1 MKIQVYQKSLWRV
14 TLLIVLGLL
23 AMFLFKPHSAQT
35 KEIDELVHSVV
46 RILCFTNDGTGQ
58 YYTGSGFAIGTNE
71 PVQYIVTNYHVVEPN
86 MNGVTI
92 LLSKEDQIPAEVV
105 AFDRVKDITV
115 LKLSEDLYKRPPVA
129 LAPSETV
136 KPSEEVYALGFP
148 GAADLIDDTPSGEA
162 GDVTITR
169 GIVSKISEEGG
180 RKIFQIDANIS
191 GGNSGGPLVNK
202 DGYVIGINTFGVQG
216 VSGINGAVQINE
228 LIPLL
233 DSRGIPYQLAS
244 NLEIPH
250 TEPNNNESHS
260 FGWLWILLLVGGS
273 LLFLIL
279 IVVLLLFIMKGNKKQ
294 KNANPLPSQAPPAVK
309 KPILVGISGYFAGM
323 TIRIENTTMI
333 GRDPNTCQLVY
344 PLSQDDISRTHCT
357 VRFEASSETFFVEDH
372 SYNGTFLRSGE
383 RFSTDRGYQLK
394 SGDRFYLVTPEQMFE
409 VRLEKQQ

>member
-1 MKIQVYQKSLWRV
+1 VKIQIYQKSLWRI

-23 AMFLFKPHSAQT
+23 VMFLFKPQSAQT

-46 RILCFTNDGTGQ
+46 RILCFLNDGSGQ
-58 YYTGSGFAIGTNE
+58 YYTGSGFAIGTDE

-105 AFDRVKDITV
+105 AFDRVKDIAV
-115 LKLSEDLYKRPPVA
+115 LKLSEDLFKRPPVI
-129 LAPSETV
+129 LAAGDTV
-136 KPSEEVYALGFP
+136 KPSQEVYALGFP

-162 GDVTITR
+162 SDVTITR
-169 GIVSKISEEGG
+169 GIVSKISSEGG
-180 RKIFQIDANIS
+180 RNIFQIDANIS

-216 VSGINGAVQINE
+216 VSGINGAVQIDE
-228 LIPLL
+228 LFPLL

-244 NLEIPH
+244 N
-250 TEPNNNESHS
+250 TELTNQQPANRESHS
-260 FGWLWILLLVGGS
+260 FGWLWIFLFIGGGF
-273 LLFLIL
+273 LFLVL
-279 IVVLLLFIMKGNKKQ
+279 IIVLMLFIMKGSKKPHIST
-294 KNANPLPSQAPPAVK
+294 PLPSHSSPAVK
-309 KPILVGISGYFAGM
+309 KPILVGISGYFTGM
-323 TIRIENTTMI
+323 TIKLENSTII

-357 VRFEASSETFFVEDH
+357 VRFESSSETFFVEDH

-383 RFSTDRGYQLK
+383 RLSTDRGYQLK
-394 SGDRFYLVTPEQMFE
+394 SGDRFYLVNPEQMFE
-409 VRLEKQQ
+409 VRLEKQ